1 MAAEPKIV
9 NYDMSL
15 RTQQLFNPHP
25 SDRPSYFPPP
35 ARAAFSV
42 RQNQPEP
49 SAYEKFNPST
59 TQNSQSVSTTNLP
72 GSKTQSTTPT
82 VFDIVNNYDWTYSEN
97 KKRFQSLNQ
106 EGIPYIE
113 LSEMRIKSSTI
124 LSKLRSLVSSA
135 GDAARA
141 IEGTAK
147 EIINAV
153 GQAIGVKG
161 EFGGSSLLSD
171 SITNITKFTADYG
184 VGYIPNQ
191 NAGSEYL
198 KPYTQLYITE
208 PTNITYKF
216 PYFSNNFLA
225 VNNSFSDTYQGF
237 GKAVQGAIDS
247 VAESVTDLALQIPAL
262 IQPGVY
268 IERPQ
273 YYNFAQEP
281 DSIEVKFPL
290 LNTLHAG
297 SYAQNLEF
305 INRFML
311 MNKPHRISKVLV
323 DPPAI
328 YSVNQPG
335 VAYYPYAYIK
345 RMTVEHIGTKRLM
358 GENLVPDAFLVT
370 LTIQPLTKEANNYM
384 LVGHGKNNYIG
395 ADSDSAGKIQLYV
408 VQTSGPA
415 AKPQGGGGSTG
426 GGPTQS
432 APAAPVTASTQP
444 VINVS
449 QPVTVPTGDDGLLP
463 TPWNNSYPTKPSFDP
478 LSPGL
483 GPGYDVKPVTDPG
496 SLKPTR

>member
-1 MAAEPKIV
+1 
-9 NYDMSL
+9 MSKNL
-15 RTQQLFNPHP
+15 VLTDTSIQTQKQLFNPHP
-25 SDRPSYFPPP
+25 YDKPSPFPTP
-35 ARAAFSV
+35 ASPTSYARDPKAV
-42 RQNQPEP
+42 Q

-72 GSKTQSTTPT
+72 GSKSQSTTPT

-97 KKRFQSLNQ
+97 KKRFQAINQ

-135 GDAARA
+135 GDATRA

-153 GQAIGVKG
+153 GQAIGVK
-161 EFGGSSLLSD
+161 FGGSSLLSD

-208 PTNITYKF
+208 PTNISYKF

-237 GKAVQGAIDS
+237 GKTVQGAIDS
-247 VAESVTDLALQIPAL
+247 MAEGMADLALAIPSL

-328 YSVNQPG
+328 YSINQPG

-345 RMTVEHIGTKRLM
+345 RMTVEHIGTKRLV

-415 AKPQGGGGSTG
+415 AIPQGGGGSTG
-426 GGPTQS
+426 GSPTQ
-432 APAAPVTASTQP
+432 STQP
-444 VINVS
+444 VLNIG
-449 QPVTVPTGDDGLLP
+449 QLRKDDEYRL
-463 TPWNNSYPTKPSFDP
+463 NNPLDVYDP
-478 LSPGL
+478 LTQLQG
-483 GPGYDVKPVTDPG
+483 
-496 SLKPTR
+496 KPTFVPESNDPANPANPATKRDATRFNSTPGINQRSY

>member
-1 MAAEPKIV
+1 MAEPTLA
-9 NYDMSL
+9 SL
-15 RTQQLFNPHP
+15 TF
-25 SDRPSYFPPP
+25 
-35 ARAAFSV
+35 AG
-42 RQNQPEP
+42 
-49 SAYEKFNPST
+49 
-59 TQNSQSVSTTNLP
+59 NLP
-72 GSKTQSTTPT
+72 TAASASEAAKRFVQRQGEPLDPAEQRIINQSITAASGGKAAASSATSSGVVKTPSLPGEKSQSTTPT

-97 KKRFQSLNQ
+97 KKRFQSINQ

-135 GDAARA
+135 PDAARA

-153 GQAIGVKG
+153 ANAIGAEG
-161 EFGGSSLLSD
+161 ISGSSFTSDLLTK
-171 SITNITKFTADYG
+171 ITAGTEKYG

-208 PTNITYKF
+208 STNISYKF

-247 VAESVTDLALQIPAL
+247 MAEGMADLALAVPSL

-297 SYAQNLEF
+297 SYVQNLEF

-345 RMTVEHIGTKRLM
+345 RMTVEHIGTKRLV

-415 AKPQGGGGSTG
+415 AKPQGSTGGSTQ
-426 GGPTQS
+426 PTINADNVESFQ
-432 APAAPVTASTQP
+432 ALEKERKETRPKEVSTTSYIP
-444 VINVS
+444 NKDVPLPDIN
-449 QPVTVPTGDDGLLP
+449 GRLP
-463 TPWNNSYPTKPSFDP
+463 MGMKPDLFD
-478 LSPGL
+478 
-483 GPGYDVKPVTDPG
+483 
-496 SLKPTR
+496 SLKPKQK

>member
-1 MAAEPKIV
+1 MNSDGEWIETGFDFNSEPDKP
-9 NYDMSL
+9 L
-15 RTQQLFNPHP
+15 P
-25 SDRPSYFPPP
+25 SG
-35 ARAAFSV
+35 
-42 RQNQPEP
+42 
-49 SAYEKFNPST
+49 
-59 TQNSQSVSTTNLP
+59 TTNLKYLPINTTPINGGQNAQVVQSKYLP
-72 GSKTQSTTPT
+72 GEKSQSTAPT

-97 KKRFQSLNQ
+97 KKRFQAINQ

-135 GDAARA
+135 PDASRA

-153 GQAIGVKG
+153 ANAIGAEG
-161 EFGGSSLLSD
+161 TSGSLFTSDLLTK
-171 SITNITKFTADYG
+171 ITDGTKKYG

-208 PTNITYKF
+208 STNISYKF

-237 GKAVQGAIDS
+237 GKAMQGAIDS
-247 VAESVTDLALQIPAL
+247 MAEGMADLALAIPAL

-345 RMTVEHIGTKRLM
+345 RMTVEHIGTKRLV

-415 AKPQGGGGSTG
+415 AKPQGGGGSNGGGSTG
-426 GGPTQS
+426 GGATQT

-444 VINVS
+444 VINVT

-463 TPWNNSYPTKPSFDP
+463 TLWNNSYPTKPSFDP
-478 LSPGL
+478 LNPGL
-483 GPGYDVKPVTDPG
+483 GSEYNVKPANNPG
-496 SLKPTR
+496 SLKLTR

>member
-1 MAAEPKIV
+1 MSKDFAATGVTIQ
-9 NYDMSL
+9 
-15 RTQQLFNPHP
+15 TQQLYNPHFYDKP
-25 SDRPSYFPPP
+25 SPFPTPASPTSY
-35 ARAAFSV
+35 ARNPKAG
-42 RQNQPEP
+42 Q
-49 SAYEKFNPST
+49 SAYEKFNLST

-72 GSKTQSTTPT
+72 GEKSQSTAPT

-97 KKRFQSLNQ
+97 KKRFQAINQ

-135 GDAARA
+135 GDATRA

-153 GQAIGVKG
+153 ANAIGAEG
-161 EFGGSSLLSD
+161 TSGSSFTSDLLTK
-171 SITNITKFTADYG
+171 ITAGTEKYG

-208 PTNITYKF
+208 STNISYKF

-237 GKAVQGAIDS
+237 GKAMQGAIDS
-247 VAESVTDLALQIPAL
+247 MAEGMADLALAIPAL

-345 RMTVEHIGTKRLM
+345 RMTVEHIGTKRLV

-415 AKPQGGGGSTG
+415 AKPQGGD
-426 GGPTQS
+426 
-432 APAAPVTASTQP
+432 TQP
-444 VINVS
+444 VIDSYTQGAEKFMNGL
-449 QPVTVPTGDDGLLP
+449 QPDSAPAPSVISLQKVTEQLGEVGKVNLKT
-463 TPWNNSYPTKPSFDP
+463 PTKYTGGATTPDQLRGNRKFPD
-478 LSPGL
+478 
-483 GPGYDVKPVTDPG
+483 
-496 SLKPTR
+496 

>member
-1 MAAEPKIV
+1 MNSDGEWIETGFDFNSEPDKP
-9 NYDMSL
+9 L
-15 RTQQLFNPHP
+15 P
-25 SDRPSYFPPP
+25 SG
-35 ARAAFSV
+35 
-42 RQNQPEP
+42 
-49 SAYEKFNPST
+49 
-59 TQNSQSVSTTNLP
+59 TTNLKYLPINTTPINGGQNAQVVQSKYLP
-72 GSKTQSTTPT
+72 GEKSQSTAPT

-97 KKRFQSLNQ
+97 KKRFQAINQ

-135 GDAARA
+135 GDATRA

-153 GQAIGVKG
+153 GQAIGVEGK
-161 EFGGSSLLSD
+161 FGGSSLLSD

-208 PTNITYKF
+208 STNITYKF

-237 GKAVQGAIDS
+237 GKTVQGAIDS
-247 VAESVTDLALQIPAL
+247 MAEGIVDLALQIPAL

-345 RMTVEHIGTKRLM
+345 RMTVEHIGTKRLV
-358 GENLVPDAFLVT
+358 GEENLVPDAFLVT

-395 ADSDSAGKIQLYV
+395 ADSDSAGKILLSV

-415 AKPQGGGGSTG
+415 SKPQGGGSMG
-426 GGPTQS
+426 GGLTQ
-432 APAAPVTASTQP
+432 TQP
-444 VINVS
+444 VIDSHSQGAEEYLPALQPDSAPASGKERNVKTNLA
-449 QPVTVPTGDDGLLP
+449 PNLP
-463 TPWNNSYPTKPSFDP
+463 P
-478 LSPGL
+478 PGKR
-483 GPGYDVKPVTDPG
+483 GPRPPDIEFNATNGINRYTPG
-496 SLKPTR
+496 S